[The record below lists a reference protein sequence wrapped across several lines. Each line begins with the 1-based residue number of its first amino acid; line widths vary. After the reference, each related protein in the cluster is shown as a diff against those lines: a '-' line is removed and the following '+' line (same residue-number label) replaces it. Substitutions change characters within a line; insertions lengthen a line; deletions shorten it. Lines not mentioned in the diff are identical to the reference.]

1 MSALPTGLYQPGQ
14 SPIHRLC
21 PWVKI
26 LCLLILL
33 AAVVTTDTLWVSRL
47 KTVVLPAPLGPMR
60 PAISVRPMA
69 ISKLLTAVRPPKS
82 IPR

>member
-33 AAVVTTDTLWVSRL
+33 AAVVTTDTLWGYGLVTALTALLLRSAAL
-47 KTVVLPAPLGPMR
+47 SAPR
-60 PAISVRPMA
+60 NTAISSLPQSR
-69 ISKLLTAVRPPKS
+69 SKRSVF
-82 IPR
+82 